1 MKPGKAIRLALFT
14 ENKSYSWPAWEIL
27 KETIDKEPISITD
40 KNAEVTLVENGPL
53 RKTIRIKKQHD
64 ESVFCQYIR
73 LYEGS
78 QAPRIDFYNE
88 IEWQST
94 NALLKAEFPLNVSNE
109 KATYDLGI
117 GSIQRGNNVPTAYE
131 VYAHY
136 WADLTDKNESYGV
149 SILNDSKYG
158 WDKPNDNT
166 IRLTLLHT
174 PETKR
179 NYACLLYTSPSPR
192 D

>member
-1 MKPGKAIRLALFT
+1 M
-14 ENKSYSWPAWEIL
+14 
-27 KETIDKEPISITD
+27 
-40 KNAEVTLVENGPL
+40 ENGPL

-149 SILNDSKYG
+149 SILDVY
-158 WDKPNDNT
+158 
-166 IRLTLLHT
+166 
-174 PETKR
+174 KR
-179 NYACLLYTSPSPR
+179 QGLIQDVSSSRFLSASL
-192 D
+192 